1 MVSSTYTI
9 ICSSLAG
16 FIFKG
21 AVGHTG
27 GLFPLMNSLSTYL
40 SEVNCTGIESQLTD
54 CTALR
59 NGTCSTLE
67 NAAVICQGTRDHHDY
82 NYISVCA
89 VVHITDEDTEY
100 SNCEDGDVRLMGG
113 SNPLEGRVEVCIN
126 RAWGTICDNGFNNED
141 ATVICNQ
148 LGVPFESEH
157 ELLLR

>member
-1 MVSSTYTI
+1 MTI
-9 ICSSLAG
+9 I
-16 FIFKG
+16 I
-21 AVGHTG
+21 
-27 GLFPLMNSLSTYL
+27 YL
-40 SEVNCTGIESQLTD
+40 LKV
-54 CTALR
+54 
-59 NGTCSTLE
+59 
-67 NAAVICQGTRDHHDY
+67 
-82 NYISVCA
+82 VCA

-100 SNCEDGDVRLMGG
+100 SNCEDGDVRLVGG